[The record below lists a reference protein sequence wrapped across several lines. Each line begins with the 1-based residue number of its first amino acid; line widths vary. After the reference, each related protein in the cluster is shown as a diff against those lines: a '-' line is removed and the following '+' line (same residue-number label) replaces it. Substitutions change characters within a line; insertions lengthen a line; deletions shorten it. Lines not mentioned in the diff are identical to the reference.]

1 MMNSIYPCAHARPV
15 AVKQIE
21 ITSGYWKGVLDQSR
35 TMGLPRLLDQYEDRN
50 IVRNFIAVAEGTP
63 REEENNAANY
73 DEFLYKALEAAAY
86 YLDEPDTDQ
95 LREQYERIRDIVL
108 SAQQPDGYLNTHATS
123 NDLERFT
130 AETHQEM
137 YAGGHLMQA
146 GIAELRTTG
155 ETMLFDAA
163 RRHVDRLIRAYTDQ
177 GRSMPRFHQTA
188 WPDHPNFEMAL
199 VELYRVTGDEKYL
212 DFCRDILDFSDYP
225 GRTRMLHHAV
235 MELLHVTG
243 ATDYYLE
250 TGDDDVWKASRRLHD
265 DFLKKVYVTG
275 AVGSTNRRS
284 MRESVGK
291 AFELT
296 NDAAYAETCASIS
309 NVFWQWRL
317 FLATG
322 QGRYIDMLERALY
335 NGVQAGVARNGYE
348 YFYVNPH
355 EYRVVDPAGTVTLQE
370 DGTNTF
376 QRGPETRQEVWPCS
390 CCPPNVQRLLAS
402 LDQYIYAAKDDE
414 LWVNLFVDSELQHEA
429 DNGRSFTLDQTTNYP
444 WEGQTRIEMN
454 TRSPVELT
462 LHLRIPAWCDDFCV
476 ELNGQKSDASRD
488 DSGYLTLDRT
498 WADGDSL
505 LLMMSMPVRLVA
517 SHPKN
522 IANYEKAAMMRGP
535 LVYCLEQ
542 VDHPGVDIFSVEWP
556 RDGEWRAEH
565 KADLL
570 GGVSVIEGHAW
581 ERDDSEWDARPY
593 RSIEDLSSMDM
604 DEVEIRAIPFY
615 AWANRGRSSMVT
627 TRPVHSFRH

>member
-1 MMNSIYPCAHARPV
+1 MKAMYSFSRARPV
-15 AVKQIE
+15 SPEQVE
-21 ITSGYWKGVLDQSR
+21 ITGGHWKKVVDQSR
-35 TMGLPRLLDQYEDRN
+35 TVALPRLLDQYEDRN
-50 IVRNFIAVAEGTP
+50 IVRNFSAVAEGKP
-63 REEENNAANY
+63 REQENNAANY
-73 DEFLYKALEAAAY
+73 DEFLYKALEATAY
-86 YLDEPDTDQ
+86 YLNEPDTDD

-108 SAQQPDGYLNTHATS
+108 SAQHPDGYLNTHATS
-123 NDLERFT
+123 NNLERFT
-130 AETHQEM
+130 SETHQEM

-155 ETMLFDAA
+155 DTTLFDAA
-163 RRHVDRLIRAYTDQ
+163 RRHVDRLIRAYTEEE
-177 GRSMPRFHQTA
+177 RPIPRFHQTA

-199 VELYRVTGDEKYL
+199 VELYRVTGEEKYL
-212 DFCRDILDFSDYP
+212 EFCRQILDCSEYT

-250 TGDDDVWKASRRLHD
+250 TGDDDIWEATRRLHD
-265 DFLKKVYVTG
+265 DFRTKVYVTG

-296 NDAAYAETCASIS
+296 NTAAYAETCASIS

-322 QGRYIDMLERALY
+322 QGRYLDMLERALY
-335 NGVQAGVARNGYE
+335 NAVQAGMARNGYE
-348 YFYVNPH
+348 YFYCNPH
-355 EYRVVDPAGTVTLQE
+355 EYRVVDPSGTVTILE

-402 LDQYIYAAKDDE
+402 LDQYIYAAADDE
-414 LWVNLFVDSELQHEA
+414 LWVNLFVDSELQHEIK
-429 DNGRSFTLDQTTNYP
+429 DGHQLTLRQSTDYP
-444 WEGQTRIEMN
+444 WDGETRIELS
-454 TRSPVELT
+454 TSSPIDCT
-462 LHLRIPAWCDDFCV
+462 LYVRVPGWCDDVRV
-476 ELNGQKSDASRD
+476 ELNGQSIDTMEV
-488 DSGYLTLDRT
+488 DSGYLSLSRT
-498 WADGDSL
+498 WTDGDLLSL
-505 LLMMSMPVRLVA
+505 RMEMPPRLVA

-522 IANYEKAAMMRGP
+522 IASYGKAALMRGP

-542 VDHPGVDIFSVEWP
+542 TDHPDIDIFSVEWP
-556 RDGEWRAEH
+556 RDGNWQ
-565 KADLL
+565 ADHRPHHL
-570 GGVSVIEGHAW
+570 GGVSVIEGPAW
-581 ERDDSEWDARPY
+581 KRDDSEWDDRPY
-593 RSIEDLSSMDM
+593 RSIDALSSMDM
-604 DEVEIRAIPFY
+604 DKVKIKAIPYY

-627 TRPVHSFRH
+627 TRPVRSVRS